1 MATCDR
7 CHRHAEPHEYGICL
21 RCRLTLTERHAYP
34 EVLALLTA
42 QVPREHLPVLRRLL
56 GARLMAAHPP
66 VVNVAI
72 RETAKSYSDP
82 QESPGSQL
90 RALVEGTQRWWRAT
104 LDQERRDDAQAK
116 AMAAAGQLGVEFLV
130 SFQAKV
136 VFRRLY
142 RRYFRRRFRYD
153 LQRRRWLRGARP
165 PQSRFEANLLTDA
178 TNAYSFY
185 NGAFYRCLEAV
196 VLAVIDEKDIDG
208 CLTDA
213 VAAMQPIASSQ
224 LSLLGAVMDSPYAHQ
239 REAATLEMSGW
250 VATQISL
257 DKNPRLQKA
266 LLQESGEPHAK
277 LLERLPAHVST
288 AWGERDPGE
297 ALTVLRT
304 RVARGI
310 EQESLHQRASLSQ
323 LPPDATHRDPLP
335 GNFRKQLEAQDEWMA
350 WLKRAG
356 LTPLEEAVTIQKLE
370 DFTEQEIAEALGRS
384 IGSVKQ
390 AWWRARDKLEGSAS
404 R

>member
-7 CHRHAEPHEYGICL
+7 CHRHAEPHGHGICL
-21 RCRLTLTERHAYP
+21 RCRLTLTERYAYP

-42 QVPREHLPVLRRLL
+42 QVPSEHLPVLRRLL
-56 GARLMAAHPP
+56 GARLIAAHPP

-72 RETAKSYSDP
+72 SEPAKSYSDP

-90 RALVEGTQRWWRAT
+90 RTLVDGTQRWWRAT

-116 AMAAAGQLGVEFLV
+116 AMASTGQLGVEFLV

-142 RRYFRRRFRYD
+142 RRYLRRRFRYD
-153 LQRRRWLRGARP
+153 LQRSRWLRGARP

-178 TNAYSFY
+178 AMAYGVY
-185 NGAFYRCLEAV
+185 NGSFYRCLEAV

-208 CLTDA
+208 RLADA
-213 VAAMQPIASSQ
+213 VAAMQPMWSSQ
-224 LSLLGAVMDSPYAHQ
+224 LSLHGAVMDSPYAHQ
-239 REAATLEMSGW
+239 REAAIIGMSGW

-266 LLQESGEPHAK
+266 LLQESDEPHAK
-277 LLERLPAHVST
+277 LLERLPTHVST
-288 AWGERDPGE
+288 AWRERDPGE

-304 RVARGI
+304 RVARGV
-310 EQESLHQRASLSQ
+310 EQESLHQKASLSQ
-323 LPPDATHRDPLP
+323 LPPDAAHRDPLP
-335 GNFRKQLEAQDEWMA
+335 GNFPKQLEAQDEVMA
-350 WLKRAG
+350 WLRRAG
-356 LTPLEEAVTIQKLE
+356 LTLLEETVTIRKLA
-370 DFTEQEIAEALGRS
+370 DLSEQEIADALGCS
-384 IGSVKQ
+384 VGSVKQ
-390 AWWRARDKLEGSAS
+390 AWLRARGKLKGSAS
-404 R
+404 G